1 MGADPQRKLKEE
13 IRESEMRARTP
24 ETKLIKSYPDSLEKK
39 KECKRH
45 LEVWTL

>member
-1 MGADPQRKLKEE
+1 MEADPQRKLKEE

-24 ETKLIKSYPDSLEKK
+24 MTKSYPDSLEKK
-39 KECKRH
+39 NECKRH